1 MSLLVKW
8 LESMHV
14 ELRITNKCSRKR
26 NVGSTCNL
34 CWVSCNNSA
43 ISIHHKS
50 IDIDPERCT
59 SCGDCL
65 INCPLSAIEGI
76 AVTREFE
83 KDSLIYKD
91 IYTPTEKELLIY
103 KNRGLN
109 SIKINR
115 PSLNPE
121 WKMVLDETN
130 RMLNLLEQVPI
141 EVVEKNN
148 NGKFSRR
155 AFFTT
160 MQSGGKKIAKSMTP
174 ASWKMEVN
182 EWNLTNYYPDYQ
194 FYTVEIDKNKC
205 TLCKACFT
213 FCSQKVFLLKDNY
226 LQVESQKCVNCTDC
240 TDICREYAIHIKPDI
255 KKKRDAHEPIHAQEC
270 HDCRQT
276 FHSFLPDT
284 EKCPICVNRNP
295 DWLSP
300 YQ

>member
-26 NVGSTCNL
+26 NVRSTCNL
-34 CWVSCNNSA
+34 CSESCNNSA
-43 ISIHHKS
+43 ISIHQKS
-50 IDIDPERCT
+50 IEIDQERCT

-83 KDSLIYKD
+83 KDSLIFKD
-91 IYTPTEKELLIY
+91 VYTPTEKELLIY

-109 SIKINR
+109 SIKINE
-115 PSLNPE
+115 PSLNPA
-121 WKMVLDETN
+121 WKRVLEETN
-130 RMLNLLEQVPI
+130 RMLNQLDQVPI
-141 EVVEKNN
+141 EVVEKKNN
-148 NGKFSRR
+148 QNFSRR

-160 MQSGGKKIAKSMTP
+160 IQSEGGKIVKSMTP
-174 ASWKMEVN
+174 ASWKMEAN
-182 EWNLTNYYPDYQ
+182 EWNLANYYPDYQ

-205 TLCKACFT
+205 TICKACFT
-213 FCSQKVFLLKDNY
+213 FCSQKVFQLKDTFI
-226 LQVESQKCVNCTDC
+226 QVESEKCVNCTDC
-240 TDICREYAIHIKPDI
+240 SDICLEDAIQIRLEI
-255 KKKRDAHEPIHAQEC
+255 KKKSDTHEPIHAQEC
-270 HDCRQT
+270 HDCGQT

-284 EKCPICVNRNP
+284 AKCPICVNRDP
-295 DWLSP
+295 EWLSP

>member
-14 ELRITNKCSRKR
+14 ELRISNNCSRKR
-26 NVGSTCNL
+26 NVRSTCNL
-34 CWVSCNNSA
+34 CSESCNSSA
-43 ISIHHKS
+43 ISINQKS
-50 IDIDPERCT
+50 IEIDQNLCT

-83 KDSLIYKD
+83 KDSLIFKD
-91 IYTPTEKELLIY
+91 VYTPTEKELLIY
-103 KNRGLN
+103 ENRGLN
-109 SIKINR
+109 SIKINE
-115 PSLNPE
+115 PFLNPA
-121 WKMVLDETN
+121 WKRVLEETN
-130 RMLNLLEQVPI
+130 RMLNHLDQVPI

-148 NGKFSRR
+148 NEKFSRR

-174 ASWKMEVN
+174 ASWKMEAN
-182 EWNLTNYYPDYQ
+182 EWNLANYYPDYQ
-194 FYTVEIDKNKC
+194 FYTVEFDKNKC

-213 FCSQKVFLLKDNY
+213 FCSQKVFLLKETF

-240 TDICREYAIHIKPDI
+240 TDICPEDAIHIKPDI

-270 HDCRQT
+270 HDCGQI

-284 EKCPICVNRNP
+284 EKCPICVNRDP
-295 DWLSP
+295 EWLSP